1 MVSVRAVYH
10 NGQLHLLDPVDLND
24 GEEILLQIVPKRPS
38 VRELI
43 GDMLTTV
50 EQKDADTDV
59 DEAAILSELAEAL
72 KGQRPLSEI
81 IIEERQSGR

>member
-43 GDMLTTV
+43 GDMLATV
-50 EQKDADTDV
+50 EQK
-59 DEAAILSELAEAL
+59 
-72 KGQRPLSEI
+72 
-81 IIEERQSGR
+81 

>member
-43 GDMLTTV
+43 GDMLATV
-50 EQKDADTDV
+50 EQKDADTDI
-59 DEAAILSELAEAL
+59 DEAAILSELAEVL